1 MKNTGTLRIQT
12 FAARQSA
19 PMEGV
24 TVAVQ
29 GDGFTLHCITDAT
42 GSAADIPVEAPACTL
57 SLDEDNT
64 IRPYAVVSL
73 TAAKSGYRT
82 VRIEGIQI
90 FAGQITLAQPAMI
103 PVTEE
108 GKDIPN
114 APIIIPPH
122 ALFAGSGGSGPQPRE
137 NCTPRVLEQVIIPKN
152 ITALTLQKPVTE
164 KIITVSG
171 DDILPPNNYKVP
183 IGLPVSSLLH
193 DSGYTSPETVIVG
206 GIVDGRQITDLDE
219 PITSSTNSIIAFN
232 DKSNIPKYRKELI

>member
-108 GKDIPN
+108 GKDIPD
-114 APIIIPPH
+114 APIVIPPH
-122 ALFAGSGGSGPQPRE
+122 PLFAGSGGSGPQPVE
-137 NCTPRVLEQVIIPKN
+137 NCTPRVLDKVDHP
-152 ITALTLQKPVTE
+152 QKHHGA
-164 KIITVSG
+164 SG
-171 DDILPPNNYKVP
+171 Q
-183 IGLPVSSLLH
+183 
-193 DSGYTSPETVIVG
+193 TG
-206 GIVDGRQITDLDE
+206 GIRPQRDRVLPGLYRQCCLQRGIPHLGGR
-219 PITSSTNSIIAFN
+219 
-232 DKSNIPKYRKELI
+232 K